1 MHLVIEGRGG
11 DWQKLQDL
19 PALYELLDTLP
30 GRINMTKIMP
40 PIVTRYV
47 GVTPEDWGISGFV
60 MIAESHISVHTF
72 PERGEVSIDV
82 FSCKEFDPALTCEL
96 LREAFGLGEIETCV
110 LRRGLEYGR
119 ETTMLPSPI
128 DRHVTAFTP
137 GVTRHD
143 REEREENERE
153 LPETMTSETMT
164 TALSGYHPN
173 GYESNSDPLNG
184 LLATA
189 NGHAGK

>member
-11 DWQKLQDL
+11 DWHKLQDL

-72 PERGEVSIDV
+72 PESGEVSIDV
-82 FSCKEFDPALTCEL
+82 FSCKEFDPAKTCDILMEQ
-96 LREAFGLGEIETCV
+96 FGLASVETCV
-110 LRRGLEYGR
+110 LRRGLEYGL
-119 ETTMLPSPI
+119 ETSMLPT
-128 DRHVTAFTP
+128 RMAKHVTAYTLDIIKPDFESQGDFELA
-137 GVTRHD
+137 GVGA
-143 REEREENERE
+143 EEF
-153 LPETMTSETMT
+153 S
-164 TALSGYHPN
+164 TALNGYHPN
-173 GYESNSDPLNG
+173 GYETNGTPLN
-184 LLATA
+184 
-189 NGHAGK
+189 

>member
-1 MHLVIEGRGG
+1 MHLIIEGRGG
-11 DWQKLQDL
+11 DWHKLQDL

-82 FSCKEFDPALTCEL
+82 FSCKEYDPVHVSQEMCD
-96 LREAFGLGEIETCV
+96 AFGLTETETCV
-110 LRRGLEYGR
+110 LRRGLEYGN
-119 ETTMLPSPI
+119 ETTMLPKRFAHEATAYTP
-128 DRHVTAFTP
+128 DVTKAEQP
-137 GVTRHD
+137 Q
-143 REEREENERE
+143 
-153 LPETMTSETMT
+153 
-164 TALSGYHPN
+164 TALTGYNPH
-173 GYESNSDPLNG
+173 GYEQNETPLV
-184 LLATA
+184 
-189 NGHAGK
+189 HA

>member
-11 DWQKLQDL
+11 DWHKLQDL

-72 PERGEVSIDV
+72 PERHEVSIDV

-96 LREAFGLGEIETCV
+96 LSEAFGLQEVETCV
-110 LRRGLEYGR
+110 LRRGLEYGN
-119 ETTMLPSPI
+119 ETTMLPTTMAKS
-128 DRHVTAFTP
+128 VTAFTP
-137 GVTRHD
+137 NITKPD
-143 REEREENERE
+143 SQE
-153 LPETMTSETMT
+153 PKMPY
-164 TALSGYHPN
+164 TALRGYHPN
-173 GYESNSDPLNG
+173 GYETSGNG
-184 LLATA
+184 VNGYS
-189 NGHAGK
+189 NGHSSNGTATL

>member
-11 DWQKLQDL
+11 DWHKLQDL

-82 FSCKEFDPALTCEL
+82 FSCKEFDPAQACDL
-96 LREAFGLGEIETCV
+96 LAAAFGLQEVETCV

-119 ETTMLPSPI
+119 ETTMLPSHI
-128 DRHVTAFTP
+128 AKQVTAYTP
-137 GVTRHD
+137 DVTKP
-143 REEREENERE
+143 E
-153 LPETMTSETMT
+153 LVGISVEPPM
-164 TALSGYHPN
+164 ALSGYHPN
-173 GYESNSDPLNG
+173 GYETNGTPLNG
-184 LLATA
+184 
-189 NGHAGK
+189 HAMN

>member
-11 DWQKLQDL
+11 DWHKLQDL

-72 PERGEVSIDV
+72 PERGEVAIDV
-82 FSCKEFDPALTCEL
+82 FSCKEYDPAQVCDFMIEV
-96 LREAFGLGEIETCV
+96 FGLNEVETCV
-110 LRRGLEYGR
+110 LRRGLEYSN
-119 ETTMLPSPI
+119 ETTMLPGQMAHQVTAYTP
-128 DRHVTAFTP
+128 HVTKAE
-137 GVTRHD
+137 RNQ
-143 REEREENERE
+143 EEV
-153 LPETMTSETMT
+153 L
-164 TALSGYHPN
+164 ALAGYHPH
-173 GYESNSDPLNG
+173 GYETNGTPLN
-184 LLATA
+184 
-189 NGHAGK
+189 

>member
-1 MHLVIEGRGG
+1 MHLIIEGRGG
-11 DWQKLQDL
+11 DWHKLQDL

-60 MIAESHISVHTF
+60 MIAESHISIHTF

-82 FSCKEFDPALTCEL
+82 FSCKEFDPALTCNL
-96 LREAFGLGEIETCV
+96 LQEAYALTEVETCV

-119 ETTMLPSPI
+119 ETTMLPGTFAGE
-128 DRHVTAFTP
+128 VTAYTP
-137 GVTRHD
+137 GVTIPD
-143 REEREENERE
+143 RI
-153 LPETMTSETMT
+153 PE
-164 TALSGYHPN
+164 ALAGYHPN
-173 GYESNSDPLNG
+173 GYESVR
-184 LLATA
+184 
-189 NGHAGK
+189 

>member
-1 MHLVIEGRGG
+1 MHLVIEGRRG
-11 DWQKLQDL
+11 DWHKLQDL

-82 FSCKEFDPALTCEL
+82 FSCKEFDPALTCQPL
-96 LREAFGLGEIETCV
+96 SEAFGLEDIETCV
-110 LRRGLEYGR
+110 LRRGLEYGL
-119 ETTMLPSPI
+119 ETTMLPTRFAPSA
-128 DRHVTAFTP
+128 TAFTP
-137 GVTRHD
+137 DVTKPD
-143 REEREENERE
+143 AELVGTARE
-153 LPETMTSETMT
+153 
-164 TALSGYHPN
+164 GYHPN
-173 GYESNSDPLNG
+173 GYESGHSLN
-184 LLATA
+184 
-189 NGHAGK
+189 

>member
-11 DWQKLQDL
+11 DWHKLQDL

-72 PERGEVSIDV
+72 PERGEVAIDV
-82 FSCKEFDPALTCEL
+82 FSCKEYDPVLVCDEMI
-96 LREAFGLGEIETCV
+96 EAFGLAEVETCV
-110 LRRGLEYGR
+110 LRRGLEYSND
-119 ETTMLPSPI
+119 TPMLPG
-128 DRHVTAFTP
+128 HMAAEVTAYVP
-137 GVTRHD
+137 NVTKAD
-143 REEREENERE
+143 REDVH
-153 LPETMTSETMT
+153 
-164 TALSGYHPN
+164 ALAGYHPH
-173 GYESNSDPLNG
+173 GYETNGTPLG
-184 LLATA
+184 
-189 NGHAGK
+189 

>member
-11 DWQKLQDL
+11 DWHKLQDL

-82 FSCKEFDPALTCEL
+82 FSCKEYDPEHVCDEMMK
-96 LREAFGLGEIETCV
+96 AFGLQEVETCV
-110 LRRGLEYGR
+110 LRRGLEYNND
-119 ETTMLPSPI
+119 TTMLPGQMA
-128 DRHVTAFTP
+128 HQVTAYTP
-137 GVTRHD
+137 DVTKAD
-143 REEREENERE
+143 REEV
-153 LPETMTSETMT
+153 L
-164 TALSGYHPN
+164 ALAGYHPN
-173 GYESNSDPLNG
+173 GYESNGTPLG
-184 LLATA
+184 
-189 NGHAGK
+189 

>member
-1 MHLVIEGRGG
+1 MHLVLEGRGG
-11 DWQKLQDL
+11 DWHKLQDL

-82 FSCKEFDPALTCEL
+82 FSCKEFDPAHACRL
-96 LREAFGLGEIETCV
+96 LSEAFGLEEVETCV
-110 LRRGLEYGR
+110 LRRGLEYAN
-119 ETTMLPSPI
+119 ETTMLPT
-128 DRHVTAFTP
+128 RMAQQVTAFTP
-137 GVTRHD
+137 DITKPD
-143 REEREENERE
+143 
-153 LPETMTSETMT
+153 PEGA
-164 TALSGYHPN
+164 TALAGYHPN
-173 GYESNSDPLNG
+173 GYESN
-184 LLATA
+184 
-189 NGHAGK
+189 GHALN

>member
-11 DWQKLQDL
+11 NWNKLQDL

-72 PERGEVSIDV
+72 PERGEVAIDV
-82 FSCKEFDPALTCEL
+82 FSCKEFDPAFTCDL
-96 LREAFGLGEIETCV
+96 LMEAFGLAEVETCV
-110 LRRGLEYGR
+110 LRRGLEYGND
-119 ETTMLPSPI
+119 TTMLPTDVAP
-128 DRHVTAFTP
+128 HVTAYTP
-137 GVTRHD
+137 DITKPDG
-143 REEREENERE
+143 E
-153 LPETMTSETMT
+153 LLELAGAG
-164 TALSGYHPN
+164 TALPGYYPN
-173 GYESNSDPLNG
+173 GYETNG
-184 LLATA
+184 NALSGV
-189 NGHAGK
+189 NGHAKH